1 MLDIRIISAIPLGKT
16 TLADLPWLQRVL
28 YLMQT
33 ENCLPSFRVY
43 DNDRDTNPR
52 DIRVYEDHL

>member
-1 MLDIRIISAIPLGKT
+1 MLDIRIISAIPLGRT

-33 ENCLPSFRVY
+33 ENCLPSFGVY

-52 DIRVYEDHL
+52 YIRVYEDHL